1 MKKLIYSFS
10 FLLILMSCSE
20 ENQADELEFV
30 TIPEGIF
37 FFGSEL
43 GAEHE
48 GPNVLCRVSEFHLS
62 TTEVSNEQFEVFV
75 HETGYMTD
83 AEKNGGFVFDGK
95 WKIDPTANWRMPKGE
110 KVNYE
115 KWKDLPVVQVSYNDA
130 LAYCEWANCRL
141 PSEIEWEYAAHR
153 GKPDPMD
160 ANILRPMRNIP
171 HLEKVNKQA
180 KDQLGIY
187 HQLGNVWEWCADVY
201 NSEIHDK
208 LSLISTTEPSH
219 SYRNDMYEGRS
230 YDPQKSNVSDTL
242 RVIKG
247 GSFLCQPGHCEGYQP
262 EARQSAEQSEAY
274 FHIGFRVVKKTN

>member
-1 MKKLIYSFS
+1 MRKLIYSFS

-20 ENQADELEFV
+20 ENQADELQFV
-30 TIPEGIF
+30 TIPIGTF
-37 FFGSEL
+37 FFGSEF

-48 GPNVLCRVSEFHLS
+48 GPNILCRVNEFQLS
-62 TTEVSNEQFEVFV
+62 TTEISNEQFEVFV
-75 HETGYMTD
+75 NETGYITD

-95 WKIDPTANWRMPKGE
+95 WRITPEANWRKPKGE
-110 KVNYE
+110 KVNYDR
-115 KWKDLPVVQVSYNDA
+115 WKDLPVVQVSYTDA

-141 PSEIEWEYAAHR
+141 PSEIEWEYAAHL
-153 GKPDPMD
+153 GKLELMD

-171 HLEKVNKQA
+171 HLEKVDGQA

-208 LSLISTTEPSH
+208 LSLHSTTEPFDA
-219 SYRNDMYEGRS
+219 YIGRS
-230 YDPQKSNVSDTL
+230 YDPEKTNPSDTL

-247 GSFLCQPGHCEGYQP
+247 GSFLCQPGHCEGYRP

-274 FHIGFRVVKKTN
+274 FHIGFRVAK